1 MKSEEQISLNEEG
14 QLACDVKSRNRT
26 RPGHFWNARDL
37 NSAPNCAPQSMNFLG
52 WEFKYFLYFLS
63 IPCFTC
69 NFKWGTGWEKKK
81 FISLYLPLFLLQIE
95 ISKHYSAV
103 GIAFL
108 KYRLCKWDFVLQDG
122 LILNLLSWW
131 WHRKLLLF
139 EEFRN
144 CLKLVAEKSWHF

>member
-52 WEFKYFLYFLS
+52 WEIFSLFLINSLFYVQFQVRYRLR
-63 IPCFTC
+63 
-69 NFKWGTGWEKKK
+69 KKN

-108 KYRLCKWDFVLQDG
+108 KYRHCKWDFILQDG

-131 WHRKLLLF
+131 CHRKLLLF
-139 EEFRN
+139 EEFGN
-144 CLKLVAEKSWHF
+144 CLKLVAEKSWPF